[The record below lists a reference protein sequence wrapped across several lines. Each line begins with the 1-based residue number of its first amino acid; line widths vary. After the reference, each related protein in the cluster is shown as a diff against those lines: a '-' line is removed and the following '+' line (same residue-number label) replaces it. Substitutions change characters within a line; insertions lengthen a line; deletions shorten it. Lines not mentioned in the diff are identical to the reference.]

1 MYYEFLSTKNT
12 PNTAYFHANRLLSCQ
27 RAIVPS
33 CRCSF
38 HNRTKSCHLIIIIIY
53 NIIILYIIINIYI
66 PSSHL
71 STIDK
76 VKRHDGTLARL
87 LCFVKRCVKLCL
99 FGPLIILKTIEVQR
113 YKKSGKKS
121 NKPPGIIYIFFMY
134 HPKSPF
140 NCPLLV

>member
-1 MYYEFLSTKNT
+1 MCYEFLSAKNT

-38 HNRTKSCHLIIIIIY
+38 HNRTKSSHLIIIIIY

-66 PSSHL
+66 PSFHL

-87 LCFVKRCVKLCL
+87 LRFVKRRVKLHHV
-99 FGPLIILKTIEVQR
+99 KDDR
-113 YKKSGKKS
+113 YCFPD
-121 NKPPGIIYIFFMY
+121 NIFRVRQ
-134 HPKSPF
+134 F
-140 NCPLLV
+140 NRESR

>member
-1 MYYEFLSTKNT
+1 MFYEFLSAKNT
-12 PNTAYFHANRLLSCQ
+12 PNTAYFHSNRLLSCQ

-38 HNRTKSCHLIIIIIY
+38 HNRIKSCHLSFIIY

-99 FGPLIILKTIEVQR
+99 FGPLIILKTTEVQR
-113 YKKSGKKS
+113 YKKIRQK
-121 NKPPGIIYIFFMY
+121 IEQTARYYLHFFCV
-134 HPKSPF
+134 SF
-140 NCPLLV
+140 

>member
-1 MYYEFLSTKNT
+1 MCYDFFY
-12 PNTAYFHANRLLSCQ
+12 LLKTRQILHISMQIACF

-66 PSSHL
+66 PSFHL

-76 VKRHDGTLARL
+76 PQRHDGTLARL
-87 LCFVKRCVKLCL
+87 
-99 FGPLIILKTIEVQR
+99 
-113 YKKSGKKS
+113 
-121 NKPPGIIYIFFMY
+121 
-134 HPKSPF
+134 
-140 NCPLLV
+140 